1 MRRTLLIA
9 FLAGLVS
16 TTGFASQ
23 QATPQSKT
31 GIIRGIVRDPT
42 EALIP
47 GAQITLS
54 SLEKTDVKTAVSGPR
69 GEFSIEAPA
78 GTYELKAELR
88 GFKPSIA
95 RPLRLNESE
104 AIRMIMILGIDF
116 PGQPPSPPPLR
127 Q

>member
-1 MRRTLLIA
+1 MRKTLLIVA
-9 FLAGLVS
+9 FAGLVS
-16 TTGFASQ
+16 AMGFASQ
-23 QATPQSKT
+23 QATQPKT
-31 GIIRGIVRDPT
+31 GIIRGIVRDPS

-54 SLEKTDVKTAVSGPR
+54 SLEKTDVRTAVSGPR
-69 GEFSIEAPA
+69 GDFSIEAPA

-104 AIRMIMILGIDF
+104 AIRMVMILGIDV
-116 PGQPPSPPPLR
+116 PGQPPSPPPIR